1 MSAAATNAP
10 ICTSWKRSAICST
23 GLRLL
28 AEGPRRRLINF
39 VADRPGH
46 DRRYAIDASKLE
58 RELGWQADENFESG
72 IEKTVRWYVE
82 QRAWWQ
88 AILGRGYD
96 AERLGL
102 IQTPA
107 SQPSREPAT

>member
-1 MSAAATNAP
+1 MSAAATSAP
-10 ICTSWKRSAICST
+10 TCMSWKRSAICST
-23 GLRLL
+23 GTRLL
-28 AEGPRRRLINF
+28 RGAAPRLISF
-39 VADRPGH
+39 VTDRPGH
-46 DRRYAIDASKLE
+46 DRRYAIDASKIE
-58 RELGWQADENFESG
+58 RELGWRAEENFETG